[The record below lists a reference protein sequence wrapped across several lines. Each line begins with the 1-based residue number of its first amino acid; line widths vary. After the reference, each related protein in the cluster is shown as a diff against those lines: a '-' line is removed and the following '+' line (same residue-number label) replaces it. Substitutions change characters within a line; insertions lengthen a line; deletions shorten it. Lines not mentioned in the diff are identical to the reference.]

1 MATCIHYNYSWIE
14 LLLPSYKIFE
24 KFCSSR
30 EKTVLF
36 LISLLR
42 LFIIYR
48 LYHVMNNSQDFYGK
62 NILFNIFVVYLLI
75 NIIYLIIIPFKN
87 PDYDQIEMEQEAGA
101 IALALEQNK
110 IEKTKFYEEQNKREP
125 VIES

>member
-1 MATCIHYNYSWIE
+1 MVTCIHYNYSWIE
-14 LLLPSYKIFE
+14 LLLPSYKIFQ

-30 EKTVLF
+30 GKTVLF

-48 LYHVMNNSQDFYGK
+48 LFHVFNTSQDFYGK
-62 NILFNIFVVYLLI
+62 NTLFYIFMVYLLI
-75 NIIYLIIIPFKN
+75 NIIYLIIIPFKT
-87 PDYDQIEMEQEAGA
+87 PDYDQVEMEQEAEA

-110 IEKTKFYEEQNKREP
+110 IEKTKFYEEQNKLKP